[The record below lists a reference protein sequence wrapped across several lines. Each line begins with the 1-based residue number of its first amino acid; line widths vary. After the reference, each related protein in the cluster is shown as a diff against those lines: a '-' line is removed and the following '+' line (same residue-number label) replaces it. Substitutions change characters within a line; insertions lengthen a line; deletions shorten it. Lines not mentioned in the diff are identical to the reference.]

1 MKNMLSEALREI
13 RGMWNQL
20 LVNLEGEQGQEWLTE
35 FKKFLRKEKCWTG
48 VVVETILESLGT
60 ITIPATTERFI
71 AKKHFVVDTSKK
83 ARVKISY
90 LGDNFRK
97 NFLNKTEEA
106 ISETTLRYQRLK
118 KSSRDIPIINE
129 LGGEDKA
136 ETTLSEMFGLMEM
149 QPNGEEGTLLTNG
162 YANIFY
168 VRDSAGVLWAVR
180 CDCRGGGW
188 SVLAD
193 SVAYPLEWDA
203 VSQVFS
209 RNS

>member
-71 AKKHFVVDTSKK
+71 AKNRFVVDTSKK
-83 ARVKISY
+83 AKVKISF

-97 NFLNKTEEA
+97 NFLNKIEEA
-106 ISETTLRYQRLK
+106 IPETILRHRELR

-129 LGGEDKA
+129 LGGDDKS
-136 ETTLSEMFGLMEM
+136 ETTLSEMFALMEK
-149 QPNGEEGTLLTNG
+149 QPNGEDGHLLTNG
-162 YANIFY
+162 YANVFY
-168 VRDSAGVLWAVR
+168 VRGHDGVLWSVYCYWYDDSWYVR
-180 CDCRGGGW
+180 TR
-188 SVLAD
+188 SVD
-193 SVAYPLEWDA
+193 DPLEWNA
-203 VSQVFS
+203 GYRVFS